1 MAGRVSL
8 RRALSWRPLDVLEIV
23 AARLWPRPLHPLTGW
38 LLLLPALVLVGL
50 LAVGLAPVVDFSLR
64 ELDPASYRLA
74 DRWSLANYAE
84 VARRSVYL
92 WITARSLL
100 AALIV
105 TLLALA
111 LGLPYAYA
119 MVRTSS
125 LVLRK
130 LLLIGL
136 FLPFF
141 IGQVVRAYGW
151 LIVLGNQG
159 LINQLLGLAGLGPA
173 KLLYHYPAVLV
184 GLVQYM
190 LPFAVL
196 LLAPAIVAIDPE
208 VELASASLGAS
219 WPRTFWHVLLPMARP
234 GLVGAGV
241 VVFTITL
248 TDYALPDILGGGTN
262 DFIANAIYDAFFEIS
277 DAGLGSALAVILVLL
292 GSSIAALLFALAGAG
307 SMGLLREDRGR

>member
-1 MAGRVSL
+1 V
-8 RRALSWRPLDVLEIV
+8 
-23 AARLWPRPLHPLTGW
+23 RLWPTPLERFTGW
-38 LLLLPALVLVGL
+38 LLLLPALCLVGL
-50 LAVGLAPVVDFSLR
+50 LVAGLVYVADFSLR
-64 ELDPASYRLA
+64 ELDPDTYRLSA
-74 DRWSLANYAE
+74 TYSLANYAE
-84 VARRSVYL
+84 VGQRTVYL
-92 WITARSLL
+92 WIMARSLF

-105 TLLALA
+105 TLIALA
-111 LGLPYAYA
+111 LGFPYAYA
-119 MVRTSS
+119 MVRTGSAA
-125 LVLRK
+125 LRK

-159 LINQLLGLAGLGPA
+159 LINQLLGVLGLGPY
-173 KLLYHYPAVLV
+173 KLLYHYPAVLL

-196 LLAPAIVAIDPE
+196 LLAPAIVAIDEE
-208 VELASASLGAS
+208 VELASESLGAS
-219 WPRTFWHVLLPMARP
+219 WPLTFRHVVLPMARP

-262 DFIANAIYDAFFEIS
+262 DFIANAIYDAFFQIS

-292 GSSIAALLFALAGAG
+292 GSTIVAALFALLGAG
-307 SMGLLREDRGR
+307 TMSFLRERGG

>member
-1 MAGRVSL
+1 VAGGVG
-8 RRALSWRPLDVLEIV
+8 RRPTPRWRLLDVFETL
-23 AARLWPRPLHPLTGW
+23 ATRLWPRPLHRLTGW
-38 LLLLPALVLVGL
+38 LLLLPALLLVGL
-50 LAVGLAPVVDFSLR
+50 LVAGLVHVVDFSLR
-64 ELDPASYRLA
+64 ELDPNSYRLA
-74 DRWSLANYAE
+74 DSYSLANYAE
-84 VARRSVYL
+84 VGRRSVYF
-92 WITARSLL
+92 WIAARSLL

-105 TLLALA
+105 TALALA
-111 LGLPYAYA
+111 LSLPYAYA
-119 MVRTSS
+119 MVRTGSAA
-125 LVLRK
+125 LRK

-159 LINQLLGLAGLGPA
+159 LVNQLLGLAGLGPF
-173 KLLYHYPAVLV
+173 KLLYNYPAVVL

-234 GLVGAGV
+234 GLVGAGI

-262 DFIANAIYDAFFEIS
+262 DFIANAIYDAFFQIS

-292 GSSIAALLFALAGAG
+292 GSTVVALLLALVGAG
-307 SMGLLREDRGR
+307 TMGLLRERGG

>member
-1 MAGRVSL
+1 VARGVATRSSPGS
-8 RRALSWRPLDVLEIV
+8 RRAADRQRLAGHLP
-23 AARLWPRPLHPLTGW
+23 AAPQRLTGW
-38 LLLLPALVLVGL
+38 LLLLPALLLVGL
-50 LAVGLAPVVDFSLR
+50 LVAGLIYVADFSLR
-64 ELDPASYRLA
+64 ALDPDTYRLSA
-74 DRWSLANYAE
+74 TYTLANYAE
-84 VARRSVYL
+84 VGRRTVYL
-92 WITARSLL
+92 WIMARSLL

-105 TLLALA
+105 TLIALA
-111 LGLPYAYA
+111 LGFPYAYA
-119 MVRTSS
+119 MVRTGSAA
-125 LVLRK
+125 LRK

-159 LINQLLGLAGLGPA
+159 LINQLLGGFGLGPY
-173 KLLYHYPAVLV
+173 KLLYHYSAVLL

-196 LLAPAIVAIDPE
+196 LLAPAIVAIDEE
-208 VELASASLGAS
+208 VELASESLGAS
-219 WPRTFWHVLLPMARP
+219 WPLTFWHVVLPMAKP

-262 DFIANAIYDAFFEIS
+262 DFIANAIYDAFFQIS

-292 GSSIAALLFALAGAG
+292 GSAIVAALFALLGAG
-307 SMGLLREDRGR
+307 TMSFLRERGG